1 MTTLSPASSSVDEK
15 HAEEAKAPMAGLSD
29 REREIIE
36 RQIDAPKL
44 TVGYFA
50 LFRYASKAE
59 LGIMVIAIIASIAA
73 GAVMPLMTVCTDEL
87 FDCLPHLESR
97 EPKRKIFV
105 AWIR

>member
-15 HAEEAKAPMAGLSD
+15 HAEEVKAPMAGLSD

-50 LFRYASKAE
+50 LFRYYGDCGYCIDCCWGGYASYD
-59 LGIMVIAIIASIAA
+59 GTYS
-73 GAVMPLMTVCTDEL
+73 
-87 FDCLPHLESR
+87 
-97 EPKRKIFV
+97 
-105 AWIR
+105 